1 VAQSEPHERTL
12 AEFARDK
19 KAERGAAPKPPRE
32 PYVPHTAAERRG
44 VELMRARD
52 RLYAREPTHF
62 GRGALLTAQQSA
74 LDATTA
80 GLHQHARRHRGEATC
95 EESRL
100 RTIEQRARNASRQ
113 RHRHERTRRAR
124 SLPPACRPSCNGRPR
139 ARRRREGSSRPRAA
153 RAGPGGS
160 ASGDGEPHPRPVAG
174 STTDRPSPPAGGWSG
189 VTA

>member
-1 VAQSEPHERTL
+1 MAQSESHECTL

-19 KAERGAAPKPPRE
+19 KAERGAGPKLPRE
-32 PYVPHTAAERRG
+32 PYVPRTAAERRG

-80 GLHQHARRHRGEATC
+80 GSHQHARRHRGEATR

-100 RTIEQRARNASRQ
+100 RTIEQRARSGRQQ
-113 RHRHERTRRAR
+113 RHHHERTRWAR
-124 SLPPACRPSCNGRPR
+124 SLPPARRPSCNRRPR

-153 RAGPGGS
+153 RAGPGGN

-174 STTDRPSPPAGGWSG
+174 STTDGPSPLSGAWSG
-189 VTA
+189 AAA